1 MPTSPTP
8 SPTATVPPPT
18 CNNDIAILIDQ
29 SVAVGNVTDFNKQ
42 INFLTNTLVNT
53 WNVSPE
59 NIETLGLL
67 YSQFGTYLL
76 PTKPFGYNTTQ
87 QFVSDL
93 NSVKGR
99 DPMGYNDITA
109 GLTSLQSHLT
119 NLRPGR
125 DLTTILITYNDD
137 FFDVMSA
144 IPVAE
149 KISGKLIIV
158 AVNTLAG
165 NLYYLSGTVIQTD
178 KDFNWDVAVQINTA
192 ICQSVIPPSP
202 LPTSLPSPSP
212 TTSPTTSTAA
222 TPSTPPP
229 VDYIP
234 CKSSIVFALDASN
247 NNGDVEFAAMK
258 RLVTNNIVAQN
269 WTHFERVGLMSYADS
284 SSCTYVYGTFG
295 SKQNFDNTVNNNI
308 TKFASSNSITFG
320 MGILMNTFVDL
331 PLNYQNTIFFT
342 STSDP
347 TDVAQAATNSVIID
361 YRGALIIVAIYPAKK
376 QDLLP
381 LVAGDASKIIEFN
394 PLTNIDYDTYAA
406 QILSKFDCGATTSTS
421 PTPSTSISP
430 TSSVTG
436 PTRHGVSIYTLQ
448 TITPQATTTTTGP
461 PSTTATGPISSTVT
475 TTTGPTSPTTTVTGQ
490 PPSTSTPAVPYIPC
504 QSWIYFGV
512 DDSNVLQDNQFMT
525 QLNFI
530 SSAIGNIT
538 HPERIAAN
546 GMYSTPVPWN
556 SGLTV
561 SQIQSAV
568 TQMFKGGPYSLGNQ
582 FSAILTNVQNTP
594 LNSFSVGALIF
605 ISDTSTAALQGADQ
619 HFNQL
624 TNVRITFV
632 LLGTNVDASKL
643 AKYSNNTISWPD
655 LSQSQPT
662 NWNNLYGPAY
672 ACTGGVSTLGT
683 TTTTVTPPTS
693 SSTSPT
699 SISSSSVQPIT
710 SPTSTT
716 QTSPASPQTTTT
728 GTTPTVPYIPC
739 QSWIS
744 FNVDDS
750 HKLDPTSFAKQISFI
765 SSAIGNITHP
775 ERIAAL
781 SIYNDGVSWNNPLT
795 ISEIQNT
802 VQSMQQLGDYRL
814 RRQFAAIAT
823 ALSDISNS
831 NTQPIGSLI
840 FISDTSVA
848 ALDGAEYYMDKMPN
862 VKITFVLLGPDADQT
877 KLTNFSS
884 NFITWKDLSQPQPDN
899 WNNLYGS
906 AYGCSGPLSTIGPT
920 STTVTPP
927 LSSST
932 VIPTSTSVSSPSSP
946 QTSTTQ
952 PTSVTSPTSSTSG
965 QTSPTS
971 PQTTTTG
978 TTPAVPFIP
987 CQSWI
992 SFNVD
997 DSNKLDPNS
1006 FTKQLNFISSAIGNI
1021 THPERI
1027 AAIGGYFQP
1036 VSWNSGLTIPQIQ
1049 TAVNGMQQGGPYSL
1063 RMQFAALLTT
1073 LQATSLNNIPVGAL
1087 IFISDTS
1094 TAALQGADQLFNQL
1108 TNVRITFVLLG
1119 NSADSSKLTQFSSN
1133 FITWSDLSQ
1142 PQPTNWNN
1150 LYGPAYACLGGISSL
1165 SPTST
1170 GTTITPFSSTIT
1182 STIISS
1188 SASSP
1193 SSTIPSSSTIFS
1205 TQSTGPTS
1213 TPATVPSTS
1222 TSLSSTITS
1231 TTTSTITSTG
1241 APTSPTS
1248 PSDYIPCHSWISFN
1262 IDDSNT
1268 LSTDNYNKQL
1278 NFISAVIG
1286 DINHPERIQA
1296 IGAYDQPVFW
1306 NSPFS
1311 IADIQTAVKALPQEG
1326 AYRLRQQ
1333 FAELLTGLESIQ
1345 TNNAPVG
1352 ALIFISDTSDAALQ
1366 DASAVF
1372 SLIQNVRITFV
1383 LLGPNTDQNKLTNFS
1398 SNFINWKDLS
1408 QPLPD
1413 NWSNL
1418 YGTAYGCSEGIST
1431 VSPIST
1437 VTTVLPSSSSVTS
1450 PSQTVSSSS
1459 SVTTASQA
1467 PITSTTGST
1476 PSAGDYVPC
1485 QVLITTLVDI
1495 SNALSIDQFQ
1505 KQLTFTKNFMTQ
1517 INHPERIQYGAYYEG
1532 NGNMTFKWNDTN
1544 TQAGLLQA
1552 IDDTKQTSLP
1562 TSLAGAMRVLSN
1574 NAPQNRTIQDSTII
1588 FVTDTTNSIQIQQA
1602 VNLYNSL
1609 LKARGVR
1616 LTFILAGNK
1625 TDATALSGFNDTIIF
1640 NWQNMNISQP
1650 VGWDLSAVLRCKMK
1664 NFS

>member
-1 MPTSPTP
+1 MDIAILIDQSVTVGTVDDFNRQIDYLAKSLVYSWNISYTAIETFGLLYSQFGTNLLSTKPFNYNATSEFIADLNKVKGKDPLGPNDIVGGLNSLQSHLTNRRPSFGLTTVLITYSSEFDSNAAVAEVKKIGGNLIVLAVNTDPTNLYYLSGTVIQTDKFFYDYNITSQINAALCAPPVSPSPLPTMPTSPTP

-53 WNVSPE
+53 WNISPE

-99 DPMGYNDITA
+99 DPMGHNDITA

-149 KISGKLIIV
+149 KIPGKLIIV

-192 ICQSVIPPSP
+192 ICQSIIPPSP

-212 TTSPTTSTAA
+212 TTSTAT

-247 NNGDVEFAAMK
+247 NNGDMEFAAMK

-284 SSCTYVYGTFG
+284 SSCIYQYGTFG
-295 SKQNFDNTVNNNI
+295 NKQNFDYTVNNNI

-320 MGILMNTFVDL
+320 MGILMDTFVDL

-394 PLTNIDYDTYAA
+394 PLTSIDYDTYAA
-406 QILSKFDCGATTSTS
+406 QILSKFDCGQTTSTP

-448 TITPQATTTTTGP
+448 TITPQSTNTSTMP
-461 PSTTATGPISSTVT
+461 PSTTA
-475 TTTGPTSPTTTVTGQ
+475 TGPTSPTTTVTGA
-490 PPSTSTPAVPYIPC
+490 PPSTSTPFVPYIPC
-504 QSWIYFGV
+504 KSWIYFGI
-512 DDSNVLQDNQFMT
+512 DDSNVLQNNQFMT

-538 HPERIAAN
+538 HPERIAAI
-546 GMYSTPVPWN
+546 GAYSQPASWN
-556 SGLTV
+556 SGLTI
-561 SQIQSAV
+561 SQIQTAV
-568 TQMFKGGPYSLGNQ
+568 TGMQQDGNYSLRMQ
-582 FSAILTNVQNTP
+582 FAAILTNVQNTP
-594 LNSFSVGALIF
+594 LNNIPVGALIF
-605 ISDTSTAALQGADQ
+605 ISDTSDSALQGADGLFSQ
-619 HFNQL
+619 F

-655 LSQSQPT
+655 LSQPPPT

-672 ACTGGVSTLGT
+672 GCTEGVSTLGS
-683 TTTTVTPPTS
+683 TTTTVTSPTS
-693 SSTSPT
+693 SSPTPT
-699 SISSSSVQPIT
+699 SISSTSIQPIT

-728 GTTPTVPYIPC
+728 GTTPTVP
-739 QSWIS
+739 
-744 FNVDDS
+744 
-750 HKLDPTSFAKQISFI
+750 
-765 SSAIGNITHP
+765 
-775 ERIAAL
+775 
-781 SIYNDGVSWNNPLT
+781 
-795 ISEIQNT
+795 
-802 VQSMQQLGDYRL
+802 
-814 RRQFAAIAT
+814 
-823 ALSDISNS
+823 
-831 NTQPIGSLI
+831 
-840 FISDTSVA
+840 
-848 ALDGAEYYMDKMPN
+848 
-862 VKITFVLLGPDADQT
+862 
-877 KLTNFSS
+877 
-884 NFITWKDLSQPQPDN
+884 
-899 WNNLYGS
+899 
-906 AYGCSGPLSTIGPT
+906 
-920 STTVTPP
+920 
-927 LSSST
+927 
-932 VIPTSTSVSSPSSP
+932 
-946 QTSTTQ
+946 
-952 PTSVTSPTSSTSG
+952 
-965 QTSPTS
+965 
-971 PQTTTTG
+971 
-978 TTPAVPFIP
+978 FIP

-992 SFNVD
+992 SFGVD

-1027 AAIGGYFQP
+1027 AAIGGYSQP
-1036 VSWNSGLTIPQIQ
+1036 VSWNSGLTIPQVQ
-1049 TAVNGMQQGGPYSL
+1049 TAVTGMQQNGNYSL

-1073 LQATSLNNIPVGAL
+1073 LQATPINNIPVGAL

-1094 TAALQGADQLFNQL
+1094 TAALQGADELFNQL
-1108 TNVRITFVLLG
+1108 KNVTITFVLLG
-1119 NSADSSKLTQFSSN
+1119 NSADSLKLTQFSSN
-1133 FITWSDLSQ
+1133 FINWKDLSQ
-1142 PQPTNWNN
+1142 PQPENWNN
-1150 LYGPAYACLGGISSL
+1150 LYGPAYGCGGISTV

-1170 GTTITPFSSTIT
+1170 GTTITPVSSTVT

-1193 SSTIPSSSTIFS
+1193 SSTVSSSSTIFS

-1213 TPATVPSTS
+1213 TPAPELILGQMTRPERIRYGVYNELHWALIYPFDPNNTQSGLQQAIGSTNQTASGANILKAIQLLVADENQNRTIPDS
-1222 TSLSSTITS
+1222 TLIFVTDTSNPTQIQAAVDLYNRYLKSIGIKLTFILAGQNLNSNALSGFTDAIIYNWQNIGFFAQPDGWDLSTAFRCTSPSSTTGGS
-1231 TTTSTITSTG
+1231 TTTSTVTQSSFST
-1241 APTSPTS
+1241 
-1248 PSDYIPCHSWISFN
+1248 
-1262 IDDSNT
+1262 
-1268 LSTDNYNKQL
+1268 KQL
-1278 NFISAVIG
+1278 SFISSAIG
-1286 DINHPERIQA
+1286 AINHPERIQA
-1296 IGAYDQPVFW
+1296 VGAFDEVVQW
-1306 NSPFS
+1306 NSGLT
-1311 IADIQTAVKALPQEG
+1311 IAQIQSAVMTVTQGG
-1326 AYRLRQQ
+1326 AYRLRRE
-1333 FAELLTGLESIQ
+1333 FDALLTGLQSIQ
-1345 TNNAPVG
+1345 TGNTPVG
-1352 ALIFISDTSDAALQ
+1352 AIIFIPDTSDQALLGANDTYNQ
-1366 DASAVF
+1366 LTGVK
-1372 SLIQNVRITFV
+1372 ITFV
-1383 LLGPNTDQNKLTNFS
+1383 LLGPNPDQSKLTNFS
-1398 SNFINWKDLS
+1398 SNFITWRDLS
-1408 QPLPD
+1408 QPQPH
-1413 NWSNL
+1413 NWKNL
-1418 YGTAYGCSEGIST
+1418 YGPAFGCNGDIST
-1431 VSPIST
+1431 MSPTSAMTTST
-1437 VTTVLPSSSSVTS
+1437 SPVVTS
-1450 PSQTVSSSS
+1450 PT
-1459 SVTTASQA
+1459 
-1467 PITSTTGST
+1467 I
-1476 PSAGDYVPC
+1476 
-1485 QVLITTLVDI
+1485 
-1495 SNALSIDQFQ
+1495 
-1505 KQLTFTKNFMTQ
+1505 
-1517 INHPERIQYGAYYEG
+1517 
-1532 NGNMTFKWNDTN
+1532 
-1544 TQAGLLQA
+1544 
-1552 IDDTKQTSLP
+1552 
-1562 TSLAGAMRVLSN
+1562 
-1574 NAPQNRTIQDSTII
+1574 PQQRLRP
-1588 FVTDTTNSIQIQQA
+1588 QQ
-1602 VNLYNSL
+1602 
-1609 LKARGVR
+1609 R
-1616 LTFILAGNK
+1616 
-1625 TDATALSGFNDTIIF
+1625 
-1640 NWQNMNISQP
+1640 
-1650 VGWDLSAVLRCKMK
+1650 
-1664 NFS
+1664 